1 MWDNIKIKAK
11 SIKIIGVALN
21 FPELNLSSS
30 LLENV
35 LSMGYNSPTP
45 IQEQSIPYVLNGL
58 DIAGL
63 AQTGTGKTA
72 AFLIPLIERILR
84 TEQYIQNPSA
94 DIFFTDSSTEAEAI
108 ENSKSLKAR
117 VIKDWKPNQFFLVL
131 LPTRELAEQVLE
143 NFNTLVKNLPIR
155 GVSIYGGTG
164 YDKQI
169 DALKKGVQFVFAT
182 PGRLIDLYKEHLVDL
197 KQVRGVVFD
206 EADRM
211 FDMGFKDDMK
221 YILQRVPSDRQFLVF
236 SATLNLDVLNTAYQ
250 FGANPIEI
258 NISRDKTSAEN
269 VKDYL
274 FHVGDGE
281 KPQHLIS
288 LLKKYKPKQAIIFT
302 NFKHNVERVAQFLS
316 QNQFPA
322 IAISSLLTQAQ
333 RTRVINQFKESNDL
347 NIMVATDIAARG
359 LDIQG
364 VDLVIN
370 YELPSDCETY
380 VHRIGRTGRAS
391 ALGTALSLCSDKDVE
406 ALSRI
411 EEYLKRKV
419 ENQYLEDSE
428 LIKDFK
434 NLKDSRGSY
443 HQDRRPASHDG
454 RRKSY
459 EGKEAKY
466 GQHKSREGKPSHS
479 PAGKKPASR
488 YGNQQGGA
496 TENRYSENRNSEA
509 KRSTPAKNYAKGGP
523 RKYDKPH
530 RTHKTTKHPEVSGN
544 LVKKAGLGSRVLGFF
559 QKLFKDKV

>member
-1 MWDNIKIKAK
+1 M
-11 SIKIIGVALN
+11 N
-21 FPELNLSSS
+21 FSELSLSTN
-30 LLENV
+30 LLENIKS
-35 LSMGYNSPTP
+35 LGYAQPTP
-45 IQEQSIPYVLNGL
+45 IQEQAIPHIIKGS

-84 TEQYIQNPSA
+84 SEQYIQNPNA
-94 DIFFTDSSTEAEAI
+94 PEFATEPAAAAEAQVEGEATTAEAI
-108 ENSKSLKAR
+108 KSESIDLKSR

-143 NFNTLVKNLPIR
+143 NFNSLVKNIPIR

-164 YDKQI
+164 YEKQI

-182 PGRLIDLYKEHLVDL
+182 PGRLIDLYKDHLVDL

-221 YILQRVPSDRQFLVF
+221 YILQRVPGERQFMVF
-236 SATLNLDVLNTAYQ
+236 SATLNLEVLNTAYQ
-250 FGANPIEI
+250 FGAIPVEI
-258 NISRDKTSAEN
+258 NISRDKTSADN

-288 LLKKYKPKQAIIFT
+288 LLKKYNPKQAIIFT

-316 QNQFPA
+316 QNKFPA

-333 RTRVINQFKESNDL
+333 RTRVIGQFKESNDL

-370 YELPSDCETY
+370 YDLPSDCETY
-380 VHRIGRTGRAS
+380 VHRIGRTGRANS
-391 ALGTALSLCSDKDVE
+391 LGTALSLCSDKDVE
-406 ALSRI
+406 ALYRI

-419 ENQYLEDSE
+419 ENNYLEDGE

-434 NLKDSRGSY
+434 DFREVRGERS
-443 HQDRRPASHDG
+443 HQPRGHDRQGDRGGDK
-454 RRKSY
+454 R
-459 EGKEAKY
+459 
-466 GQHKSREGKPSHS
+466 
-479 PAGKKPASR
+479 
-488 YGNQQGGA
+488 NQQ
-496 TENRYSENRNSEA
+496 S
-509 KRSTPAKNYAKGGP
+509 GP
-523 RKYDKPH
+523 RKSDKKYQGGKKSYTAQPSGRGPAQGSQPH
-530 RTHKTTKHPEVSGN
+530 QSAAGTGAGTSPRKQTYQKRHEKSQTQYQAKPKTQRVSGPV
-544 LVKKAGLGSRVLGFF
+544 VKKSGLGAKVIGFF
-559 QKLFKDKV
+559 QKLFKS